1 MLWLWCRPAAIA
13 SIQPLAWEPPY
24 VAGTA
29 LKSKKTNKQKKNRK
43 KRREDEWK
51 EGRKKGRE
59 GGREEQEHL
68 RTILCGKLTKRG
80 NREEIGTRGG
90 QAEAGVFPKLRNTN

>member
-1 MLWLWCRPAAIA
+1 M
-13 SIQPLAWEPPY
+13 
-24 VAGTA
+24 
-29 LKSKKTNKQKKNRK
+29 N
-43 KRREDEWK
+43 
-51 EGRKKGRE
+51 GRKKGRE